1 MAEFKHSHLAIM
13 LALLLGSTTH
23 AAAQHASHTSHA
35 RPAAQAR
42 LVDSAGKEAGRVTF
56 MVMGDMLTGVVNAS
70 GLTPGVHA
78 MHIHAVG
85 KCEGPAF
92 TSAGPH
98 LNPDAKQHGLEN
110 PLGAHQGDLPELTA
124 GADGK
129 AHATFT
135 ARTTLPALFDADG
148 AVFVVHAA
156 ADDNKTDPS
165 GNSGARILC
174 GVLEPGAK

>member
-1 MAEFKHSHLAIM
+1 MAEFKHPHLAITF
-13 LALLLGSTTH
+13 ALLLGGTTH
-23 AAAQHASHTSHA
+23 AAAQHASHASHA

-42 LVDSAGKEAGRVTF
+42 LVDGAGKEAGRVTLT
-56 MVMGDMLTGVVNAS
+56 VTGDMLTGVVDAS
-70 GLTPGVHA
+70 GLTPGAHA

-85 KCEGPAF
+85 KCEGPTF
-92 TSAGPH
+92 MSAAPH
-98 LNPDAKQHGLEN
+98 LNPDAKQHGRAN
-110 PLGAHQGDLPELTA
+110 PLGPHQGDLPELTA

-129 AHATFT
+129 AHATF
-135 ARTTLPALFDADG
+135 AAHTTLAALFDADG
-148 AVFVVHAA
+148 AAFIVHAA